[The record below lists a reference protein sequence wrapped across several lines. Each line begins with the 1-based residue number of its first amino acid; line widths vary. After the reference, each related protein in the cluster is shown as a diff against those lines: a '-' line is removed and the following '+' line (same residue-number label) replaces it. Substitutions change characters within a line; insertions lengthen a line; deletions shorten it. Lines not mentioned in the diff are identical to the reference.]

1 MNIQPTLA
9 QFKTLAQSGNTLPVY
24 LDLTA
29 DCETPLRAYAQIS
42 QSKPAFLF
50 ESIVEVKISVAT
62 LFWDQSA

>member
-29 DCETPLRAYAQIS
+29 DCETPLGAYAKIS
-42 QSKPAFLF
+42 QSSRPSSLNPLLG
-50 ESIVEVKISVAT
+50 VKISVAT
-62 LFWDQSA
+62 LFSGF